1 MNYVIVT
8 PAKNESAYI
17 QNTLDSIAQ
26 QTLPPSEW
34 IVVDDGSTDNTAEL
48 VAKASRTYPW
58 IRLVRRETGSEVRS
72 GGGKVVRAFLQ
83 GYSAL
88 KTESYDFLVKL
99 DADLTLPKDYFEK
112 VAQCFAADPRVGL
125 CGGTVLNVVDGA
137 LILEK
142 TAPHHVRGAFKA
154 YRKECYEQIGG
165 LKTVWSWDGM
175 DQMEL
180 MFHGWKTQVL
190 PIDVIHHRPTTS
202 AYKILPHR
210 RETGREFYRNG
221 YLLDLALVKTVEYAL
236 RKPLATGG
244 FSFLQGYLSAW
255 AGHEPKNVT
264 TELARFM
271 RRFQYR
277 RLLGFI
283 FPSFRKRAG

>member
-1 MNYVIVT
+1 MNYVLIT
-8 PAKNESAYI
+8 PAKNEGAYI
-17 QNTLDSIAQ
+17 QHTLESISR
-26 QTLPPSEW
+26 QTLLPLEW
-34 IVVDDGSTDNTAEL
+34 IIVDDGSTDNTAEL
-48 VAKASRTYPW
+48 VEQFSQTHSW
-58 IRLVRRETGSEVRS
+58 IRLVKRATGSEVRS

-83 GYSAL
+83 GYSAI
-88 KTESYDFLVKL
+88 KTVSYDFLVKL
-99 DADLTLPKDYFEK
+99 DADLTLPQDYFEK

-125 CGGTVLNVVDGA
+125 CGGTVLNVVNGA
-137 LILEK
+137 LIPEK

-154 YRKECYEQIGG
+154 YRRECYEQIGG

-190 PIDVIHHRPTTS
+190 PIEVIHHRPTTS

-236 RKPLATGG
+236 RKPQITGG
-244 FSFLQGYLSAW
+244 IAFLQGYLSAW
-255 AGHEPKNVT
+255 VSREPKNVT
-264 TELARFM
+264 QALARWM

-277 RLLGFI
+277 RLMGFV
-283 FPSFRKRAG
+283 FPSFRSRAK